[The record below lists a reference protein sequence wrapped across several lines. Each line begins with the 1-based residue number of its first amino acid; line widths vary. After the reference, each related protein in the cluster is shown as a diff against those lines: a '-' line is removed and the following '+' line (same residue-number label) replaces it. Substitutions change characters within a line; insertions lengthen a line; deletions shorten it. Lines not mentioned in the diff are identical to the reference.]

1 MPGAGE
7 HTPLLVASEPTP
19 TTRRL
24 VVATSLLAGFLGV
37 LDLTIVATC
46 IPTISSELHSFDR
59 SSWIG
64 TAYLWS
70 NVTFTPL
77 YGRLA
82 DILGRRRAFRQA
94 LLLFTVGTLGCGVA
108 PSFALLCL
116 GRFVAGMGGGG
127 MSTVSSVVVAETFPP
142 ALRGFYQG
150 LNMMVFGLGIGLGGP
165 IGGWL
170 TETFGWRAA
179 FFAQIPIALTLYVLV
194 GYSVPGKA
202 RGQTRWGDI
211 DFGGSLTL
219 LLSIGCL
226 LRSLG
231 SENSAVPFALASA
244 GFFAVFILVELCFA
258 RVPVLPLT
266 LLKRRV
272 PLCIGIISGVIAIVN
287 FNMLYHLPM
296 VFEIVLGQS
305 LSSAGSHLLPNS
317 IAMAIFS
324 PLAGLYVNRARRYKW
339 AIVLSACGPLLSM
352 ILLTFLGPH
361 SSEFVQWTAVIPMGT
376 GFGALLTLTLVAN
389 LEAVSRDEI
398 ATATGFVFIW
408 RCIGQVL
415 GVGISDAVFQT
426 SLGHELALRFKDGTL
441 IDRLRKASSVIKK
454 LPLSQRLLAREAYGA
469 ALRNTFIFGSIGAAI
484 VLVTSFFIPDE
495 PLHEQEKPVSTEPRA

>member
-1 MPGAGE
+1 M
-7 HTPLLVASEPTP
+7 
-19 TTRRL
+19 
-24 VVATSLLAGFLGV
+24 
-37 LDLTIVATC
+37 
-46 IPTISSELHSFDR
+46 
-59 SSWIG
+59 
-64 TAYLWS
+64 
-70 NVTFTPL
+70 
-77 YGRLA
+77 
-82 DILGRRRAFRQA
+82 
-94 LLLFTVGTLGCGVA
+94 
-108 PSFALLCL
+108 
-116 GRFVAGMGGGG
+116 
-127 MSTVSSVVVAETFPP
+127 
-142 ALRGFYQG
+142 
-150 LNMMVFGLGIGLGGP
+150 
-165 IGGWL
+165 
-170 TETFGWRAA
+170 
-179 FFAQIPIALTLYVLV
+179 LV

-484 VLVTSFFIPDE
+484 VLVTSFFVSVCGDE
-495 PLHEQEKPVSTEPRA
+495 KLGLDADERAPLTNRFLMNPCTSRKSPFRRSRGRSAPRIDGDAQIDLMYPLGCTFASAAVTVAHHLLSSETA